1 MRVEDERDRSHGSSA
16 ASPRRYL
23 SLERVVLFAALLTAL
38 AFYFREPL
46 TRRQLVFGPAES
58 GTGFQTYLYGDQSNG
73 GSSVVARAPRHP
85 LAWSCLL
92 TTAAQYAYCGF
103 GLVFDT
109 RNSGRG
115 IDLRRYETLRI
126 NLDHR
131 GPGRSLR
138 FVLKN
143 KNPRYAALGAP
154 SAEKVIQTSIAV
166 AGGAQSIELRLDQLA
181 VAEWWRDGASR
192 PHRELALPDF
202 DNIVSMEILTGAEAR
217 PGQHRIAVREIVFE
231 GEAVSPETFYGAI
244 LFAWLL
250 LIAGILLQRRREAAR
265 WQQQLARSLRTTL
278 DTIPHLVWWLD
289 REGRAHVN
297 ARWTDF
303 TGNKQASDDLLAWW
317 ELVHPD
323 ERKAVGDMWDECAK
337 SGASFELEC
346 RMKDES
352 GDFRWVSVRA
362 VPSIDEDGSIS
373 GWYGTC
379 TDVDD
384 RVAAQ
389 RALVDSIASEREKS
403 QQLKWVSE
411 HDALTGLPNRRAFQ
425 ARLEQATS
433 RATDGEGGVGL
444 LLIDIDHF
452 KHINDSFG
460 HAAGDDLLRALAGRL
475 REAVRGGD
483 FVARLGGDEFAI
495 LAEGMKAESDLE
507 AVCKTTLAAI
517 QAPLDLGAHA
527 VRPGASIGGAMFPK
541 DSCNAADFFKAA
553 DAALYALKRS
563 GRGGFRFFRAYMLE
577 EVERVALQLARARL
591 VVAENSIVAHYQPI
605 LAVDRGVITGFEAL
619 LRYRGNHG
627 ALGLPDSLEEAFAD
641 YELAAKIGE
650 LMQRAVARDIRVW
663 RDQGLAF
670 GRVSINASPAE
681 FLRDDYAERL
691 LRVLAQHGVPGAC
704 IEVEVTEHAFL
715 GRGPEHAARALHL
728 LKQAG
733 VRVALDDFGTGYSS
747 LSHMR
752 DFPVDLIKI
761 DRSFVREIADD
772 EEIGALVA
780 GVVQLARSLGLQA
793 LAEGVETEAQL
804 QMLRS
809 MGCQLA
815 QGHLIGRPIAFEHV
829 SALVSGSGAVV
840 SAA

>member
-1 MRVEDERDRSHGSSA
+1 MRVEAERGRSHRPSA
-16 ASPRRYL
+16 ASARRYL
-23 SLERVVLFAALLTAL
+23 SLERLVLFAALLSAL

-46 TRRQLVFGPAES
+46 TRRQLTFGAAAN
-58 GTGFQTYLYGDQSNG
+58 GTGYQSYLYGDQSNG
-73 GSSVVARAPRHP
+73 GSSIASQTPGNP

-92 TTAAQYAYCGF
+92 TAAVQYAYCGF

-115 IDLRRYETLRI
+115 LDLRRYETIRI
-126 NLDHR
+126 DLDHR

-192 PHRELALPDF
+192 PHRDLALPEF
-202 DNIVSMEILTGAEAR
+202 DNIVSMEILTGVEAR
-217 PGQHRIAVREIVFE
+217 PGRHRIAVREIVFE

-297 ARWTDF
+297 ARWQDF
-303 TGNKQASDDLLAWW
+303 TGDRESDELLAWW

-323 ERKAVGDMWDECAK
+323 ERKAVVDMWDECAK
-337 SGASFELEC
+337 SGGSFELEC

-352 GDFRWVSVRA
+352 GGYRWIAVRA
-362 VPSIDEDGSIS
+362 VPSFDEEGGIS

-389 RALVDSIASEREKS
+389 RALVDSISSEREKS

-425 ARLEQATS
+425 ARLEQATA
-433 RATDGEGGVGL
+433 RAVDGGGGVGL

-475 REAVRGGD
+475 RESVRGDD
-483 FVARLGGDEFAI
+483 FAARLGGDEFAI
-495 LAEGMKAESDLE
+495 LAEGLQAESDLE
-507 AVCKTTLAAI
+507 AICREVLSAI
-517 QAPLDLGAHA
+517 QAPIELGGHA
-527 VRPGASIGGAMFPK
+527 VRPGASIGGAIFPK
-541 DSCNAADFFKAA
+541 DSRNAADFFKAA

-577 EVERVALQLARARL
+577 EVERAALQLAKARL

-619 LRYRGNHG
+619 LRYRGDHG
-627 ALGLPDSLEEAFAD
+627 ALGLPGSLEEAFAD

-650 LMQRAVARDIRVW
+650 LMQRAVARDVRIW
-663 RDQGLAF
+663 RDKGLAF
-670 GRVSINASPAE
+670 GRVSINAAPAE

-691 LRVLAQHGVPGAC
+691 LRVLAQHDVPGAC

-761 DRSFVREIADD
+761 DRSFVREIAED

-780 GVVQLARSLGLQA
+780 GVVHLARSLGLQA

-804 QMLRS
+804 QLLRS

-815 QGHLIGRPIAFEHV
+815 QGHLIGRPVAFEHV
-829 SALVSGSGAVV
+829 SMLVSGPGAVV